1 MEFRLFSLP
10 VVMYV
15 LGPVLS
21 CYGYA
26 ISWNINKQL
35 ENIARVRKKA
45 IKSNEIHDMYFN
57 GHQTQLIC
65 YSISCSVAHND
76 NEFIESKFVFLMG
89 CVLSRQG
96 FHILQA

>member
-45 IKSNEIHDMYFN
+45 LKSNEIPNLSHYN
-57 GHQTQLIC
+57 SYYNL
-65 YSISCSVAHND
+65 N
-76 NEFIESKFVFLMG
+76 FV
-89 CVLSRQG
+89 SN
-96 FHILQA
+96 